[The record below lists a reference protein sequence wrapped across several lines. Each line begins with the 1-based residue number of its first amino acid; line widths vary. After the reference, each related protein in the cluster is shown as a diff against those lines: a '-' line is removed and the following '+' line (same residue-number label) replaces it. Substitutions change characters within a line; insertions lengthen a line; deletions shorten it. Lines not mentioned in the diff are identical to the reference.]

1 MKSRKKI
8 IKQNNKSIEFF
19 CCTYRK
25 KTKKE
30 FSSLLFDLQGL
41 YLKQPGVNISD
52 EEKEKVAMQ
61 FTMLY
66 DLVTGIKLVPEK
78 V

>member
-8 IKQNNKSIEFF
+8 IKQNNKSIEIFF
-19 CCTYRK
+19 STYRNE
-25 KTKKE
+25 TEKE
-30 FSSLLFDLQGL
+30 MTGFLFDLQGL

-52 EEKEKVAMQ
+52 ELKEKVAMQ

-66 DLVTGIKLVPEK
+66 DLVTGISPIPAKE
-78 V
+78 